1 MYYPSS
7 PVQNFGAQA
16 VNIPVQLPSTKLVNQ
31 DDEVP
36 RVSKTSKR
44 NYLHP
49 TNLCKYVLLLYRN
62 MNPAIADLLANDS
75 PRKQTN
81 DKRQKKTTEVF
92 TNHIPTAFLSKCK
105 RKKCQGSFNLWR
117 AVSNMT
123 NKSFNF
129 EFLRVLLG
137 MPHLSLEQLPEK
149 DGHYIC
155 CIPLGCPWY
164 LVTGLSHP
172 RFPR

>member
-62 MNPAIADLLANDS
+62 MNPAIADVLANDS

-81 DKRQKKTTEVF
+81 DKRQKKNNGGF
-92 TNHIPTAFLSKCK
+92 YQPYPH
-105 RKKCQGSFNLWR
+105 G
-117 AVSNMT
+117 
-123 NKSFNF
+123 
-129 EFLRVLLG
+129 LLVQVQEEE
-137 MPHLSLEQLPEK
+137 MPGFIQPVACRFKHDKQIIQL
-149 DGHYIC
+149 
-155 CIPLGCPWY
+155 
-164 LVTGLSHP
+164 
-172 RFPR
+172 